1 MASLISP
8 CEDQLN
14 QPITKLP
21 SVDTIPHFP
30 SPQEQ
35 VSSEDYLSSCDEW
48 FLWHRTMPPAT
59 FVGSEPVSE
68 HEAGSTYDS
77 SLMRLDYLPFT
88 SEDDLSNCKS
98 DTGKRNLIKM
108 PFDDDKEDS
117 INVIV

>member
-30 SPQEQ
+30 SPQEH

-59 FVGSEPVSE
+59 FMGSEPGAE
-68 HEAGSTYDS
+68 HEAGATYDS

-88 SEDDLSNCKS
+88 SEDDLSKCKS
-98 DTGKRNLIKM
+98 DTDIRYLLQT
-108 PFDDDKEDS
+108 PCDDDEDN
-117 INVIV
+117 IHVIV